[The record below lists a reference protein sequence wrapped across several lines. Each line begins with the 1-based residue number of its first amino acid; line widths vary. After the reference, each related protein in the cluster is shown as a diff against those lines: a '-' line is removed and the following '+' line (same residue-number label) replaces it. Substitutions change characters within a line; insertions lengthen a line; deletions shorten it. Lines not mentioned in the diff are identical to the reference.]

1 MKMGFEIIVVSGF
14 TVGRSMIIQV
24 ITLVEYKYTG
34 GSLCWIILF
43 LEEMVV
49 GHGCAFY
56 GSDI

>member
-34 GSLCWIILF
+34 GSLC
-43 LEEMVV
+43 
-49 GHGCAFY
+49 
-56 GSDI
+56 